1 MKRRVVLLRQNKAG
15 PQHDDDDD
23 DDDDVDDDD
32 DDDDDDDEN
41 KAGPQHLTGSR
52 PGLNFW
58 QLPNVFQL
66 ALISNFFQRTSS

>member
-1 MKRRVVLLRQNKAG
+1 MAQRRAVLLRQNKAG

-23 DDDDVDDDD
+23 DDDDG
-32 DDDDDDDEN
+32 DDDDEN

-66 ALISNFFQRTSS
+66 ALISNFFSAPPRKVTIN

>member
-1 MKRRVVLLRQNKAG
+1 MIDDV
-15 PQHDDDDD
+15 DDDD

-32 DDDDDDDEN
+32 DDDVDDDDDDDEN

-66 ALISNFFQRTSS
+66 ALISKFFSAPPRKVTIN